1 MIAAGLDD
9 YDREYLQIVIRGSRL
24 LHADETTEIYSIENK
39 RAAAFWFGE
48 TKWCVKENPWFEGYL
63 EKGPLLLLRS
73 IKHTRD
79 YLLAPSHGEFRNRR
93 NRRVSLTR
101 FVSEH
106 SSASLH
112 LKRLGV
118 HCDLHVLPNT
128 NDEKIYFCP
137 NKIVQSIWS
146 NRQWLNR

>member
-24 LHADETTEIYSIENK
+24 LHADETTEIYSIENR

-48 TKWCVKENPWFEGYL
+48 TKWCVKENPWLEGYL

-73 IKHTRD
+73 IKLTRD
-79 YLLAPSHGEFRNRR
+79 YLLAPAHSEFRNHR

-106 SSASLH
+106 SSASFQLT
-112 LKRLGV
+112 RLGV
-118 HCDLHVLPNT
+118 YWDAQLLT
-128 NDEKIYFCP
+128 NKYDERIYFCP
-137 NKIVQSIWS
+137 NKIAQSIWS